1 MARLSPPEREALS
14 SEQQAAYD
22 GIVKSRGHVSGPFTV
37 LMHSPTLAGRVAEV
51 GAYVRF
57 ESPLPIAV
65 RCLAAILT
73 ARARDCRYV
82 WGAWA
87 PQAQRAGISDEIINA
102 VRDRQTPPGLSD
114 EQALVVAAGQQ
125 LLDGNH
131 QLSDATYQ
139 ALLAHFGT
147 QHAVELV
154 ATFGYFSLL
163 ALPLNAFQV
172 DPSPSGPE
180 LPI

>member
-1 MARLSPPEREALS
+1 MARLDPPVREELS

-65 RCLAAILT
+65 RTLAGIMT
-73 ARARDCRYV
+73 ARAFDCRYV

-102 VRDRQTPPGLSD
+102 IRDRQTPHGLND
-114 EQALVVAAGQQ
+114 EQALVYAAGQQ
-125 LLDGNH
+125 LLGGNH
-131 QLSDATYQ
+131 QLSDVTYQ
-139 ALLAHFGT
+139 ALMDHFGT
-147 QHAVELV
+147 QFAVELV

-163 ALPLNAFQV
+163 AMPLNAFQV
-172 DPSPSGPE
+172 EPGADRPE